1 MSVRSNLSRAM
12 RKAKAASSP
21 SWLAVAPR
29 SRAEDEVLR
38 ESLAGLSRPRSRE
51 QDEMLREA
59 LAGAVEMTAR
69 ARARS
74 ASALSNDLENEYGV
88 PPATVPAAAQD
99 VDAAWSAVPL
109 PPVPRVESSSTPQPR
124 HVARCGICQHPSR
137 ELIERDFIEWHSV
150 YSICANYE
158 LPSRRTMYLHARAA
172 GLFAERRRNVHL
184 ALENLIEQ
192 ADAVR
197 PSGMAIV
204 KAVELHARISA
215 AASRPPSAKA
225 NRRNADGET
234 ASGAEA
240 QIPALPEPENS
251 ASSLPELPPV
261 EV

>member
-12 RKAKAASSP
+12 RKAKTASSP

-74 ASALSNDLENEYGV
+74 ESALSNDLQNEYGV
-88 PPATVPAAAQD
+88 PPATAPAAAQD
-99 VDAAWSAVPL
+99 ADPAWSAVPL

-124 HVARCGICQHPSR
+124 HVARCGICQHPAR

-197 PSGMAIV
+197 PSRTATP
-204 KAVELHARISA
+204 AR
-215 AASRPPSAKA
+215 
-225 NRRNADGET
+225 
-234 ASGAEA
+234 
-240 QIPALPEPENS
+240 
-251 ASSLPELPPV
+251 
-261 EV
+261 